1 MSTPAGLHQHL
12 GRWACDACGE
22 KFDARSPQARKAAR
36 EHVRTHKE
44 AVVEQQGAWDV
55 RVVIERKGVAAQ
67 SGIEAI
73 SAVTAQLDRE
83 GIVVAEVHAHRAA
96 VPAVETRAERGKE
109 VNQVT
114 ENWDRLGGET
124 AELP

>member
-1 MSTPAGLHQHL
+1 MSHETHPELL
-12 GRWACDACGE
+12 GRMTGA
-22 KFDARSPQARKAAR
+22 KP
-36 EHVRTHKE
+36 HKE
-44 AVVEQQGAWDV
+44 IAVEQQGAWDV

-96 VPAVETRAERGKE
+96 MPAVETRA
-109 VNQVT
+109 
-114 ENWDRLGGET
+114 GE
-124 AELP
+124 